1 MSDPKLNT
9 PSSSEMQID
18 NLQSNDFSL
27 LELFFKAD
35 AMVMLVMLF
44 LIFLSIWCWAII
56 FNKYFKFKNE
66 VKTRDNFEQYFSTS
80 EIDHSALEKFIKEK
94 IDLNTYNSFEI
105 IYFNAKLEFSKVTS
119 TDRPVNL
126 NSFVEKLESIISYTI
141 TKERHRLERSMTAL
155 ASIGSISPF
164 IGLFGT
170 VWGIMNSFQS
180 IAMSNNTSLAVVAPG
195 IAEALF
201 ATALGLFAAIPAVAA
216 YNKYLKDIDMFND
229 KSDHFGQYVGLYFT
243 QEIDKK

>member
-1 MSDPKLNT
+1 MSDPKLNI
-9 PSSSEMQID
+9 PSSSEMQIE
-18 NLQSNDFSL
+18 NMQSNDFSL

-35 AMVMLVMLF
+35 AVVMLVMLS

-94 IDLNTYNSFEI
+94 IETSTYNSFEI
-105 IYFNAKLEFSKVTS
+105 IYFNVKLEFSKVTS
-119 TDRPVNL
+119 TGRPVNL

>member
-35 AMVMLVMLF
+35 AVVMLVMLS

-66 VKTRDNFEQYFSTS
+66 IKTRDNFEQYFSTS
-80 EIDHSALEKFIKEK
+80 EIDHSGLEKFIKEK
-94 IDLNTYNSFEI
+94 IESNTFNSFEI
-105 IYFNAKLEFSKVTS
+105 IYFNAKSEFSKVTS
-119 TDRPVNL
+119 TGRPVNL
-126 NSFVEKLESIISYTI
+126 NSFVEKLENIISYTI

-216 YNKYLKDIDMFND
+216 YNKYLKDIDVFND

>member
-27 LELFFKAD
+27 LELFSKQMQCYVSNVIFN
-35 AMVMLVMLF
+35 
-44 LIFLSIWCWAII
+44 FLSIWCWAII

-66 VKTRDNFEQYFSTS
+66 IKTRDNFEQYFSTS

-94 IDLNTYNSFEI
+94 IESKTFNSFEI

-119 TDRPVNL
+119 TGRPVNL
-126 NSFVEKLESIISYTI
+126 SSFVEKLESIISYTI
-141 TKERHRLERSMTAL
+141 TKERHRLERSMTVL

-164 IGLFGT
+164 IGLFGS

-201 ATALGLFAAIPAVAA
+201 ATALGLFAQF
-216 YNKYLKDIDMFND
+216 L
-229 KSDHFGQYVGLYFT
+229 Q
-243 QEIDKK
+243 

>member
-35 AMVMLVMLF
+35 AVVMLVMLS

-66 VKTRDNFEQYFSTS
+66 IKTRDNFEQYFSTS

-94 IDLNTYNSFEI
+94 IETNTFNSFEI
-105 IYFNAKLEFSKVTS
+105 IYFNAKEEFSKVTS
-119 TDRPVNL
+119 TGRPVNL

-216 YNKYLKDIDMFND
+216 YNKYLKDIDVFND

>member
-9 PSSSEMQID
+9 PSSSEMQIE

-35 AMVMLVMLF
+35 AVVMLVMLS

-94 IDLNTYNSFEI
+94 IESNTYNSFEI

-119 TDRPVNL
+119 TGRPVNL
-126 NSFVEKLESIISYTI
+126 SSFIEKLESIISYTI
-141 TKERHRLERSMTAL
+141 TKERHRLERSMTVL

-180 IAMSNNTSLAVVAPG
+180 IAISRNTSLAIVAPG

-201 ATALGLFAAIPAVAA
+201 ATALGLLAAIPAVIA
-216 YNKYLKDIDMFND
+216 YNKFN
-229 KSDHFGQYVGLYFT
+229 SDSKTYISRLDNFSKRFLS
-243 QEIDKK
+243 II

>member
-35 AMVMLVMLF
+35 AVVMLVMLS

-66 VKTRDNFEQYFSTS
+66 IKTRDNFEQYFSTS

-94 IDLNTYNSFEI
+94 IESNTLI
-105 IYFNAKLEFSKVTS
+105 L
-119 TDRPVNL
+119 
-126 NSFVEKLESIISYTI
+126 
-141 TKERHRLERSMTAL
+141 
-155 ASIGSISPF
+155 
-164 IGLFGT
+164 
-170 VWGIMNSFQS
+170 
-180 IAMSNNTSLAVVAPG
+180 
-195 IAEALF
+195 
-201 ATALGLFAAIPAVAA
+201 
-216 YNKYLKDIDMFND
+216 LK
-229 KSDHFGQYVGLYFT
+229 
-243 QEIDKK
+243 

>member
-9 PSSSEMQID
+9 PSSSDMQID

-35 AMVMLVMLF
+35 AVVMVVMIS

-94 IDLNTYNSFEI
+94 IETNTYNSFEM

-126 NSFVEKLESIISYTI
+126 NSFIEKLESIISYTI
-141 TKERHRLERSMTAL
+141 TKERHRLEKSMIVL

>member
-9 PSSSEMQID
+9 PSFPEKKVE
-18 NLQSNDFSL
+18 NLPTQDFSL
-27 LELFFKAD
+27 LELFSGAD
-35 AMVMLVMLF
+35 AVVIIVMLS

-56 FNKYFKFKNE
+56 FNKYFRFRNE
-66 VKTRDNFEQYFSTS
+66 SKTRDQFEQYFLRSD
-80 EIDHSALEKFIKEK
+80 IDHSALEVFVKKQ
-94 IDLNTYNSFEI
+94 IDSNIHNSFHM
-105 IYFNAKLEFSKVTS
+105 IYFNAKSEFSKVTS
-119 TDRPVNL
+119 TGRPVNL
-126 NSFVEKLESIISYTI
+126 NYFVETLENTISYTL
-141 TKERHRLERSMTAL
+141 TKEQHRLHKSMTVL

-164 IGLFGT
+164 IGLLGT

-216 YNKYLKDIDMFND
+216 YNKFLKDIDMFSD
-229 KSDHFGQYVGLYFT
+229 KNNHFGQQVGLYFT

>member
-35 AMVMLVMLF
+35 AVVMLVMLS

-66 VKTRDNFEQYFSTS
+66 IKTRDNIEQYFSTS

-94 IDLNTYNSFEI
+94 IESNTFNSFEI
-105 IYFNAKLEFSKVTS
+105 IYLNAKLEFSRVTS
-119 TDRPVNL
+119 TGRPVNL

-141 TKERHRLERSMTAL
+141 TKERHRLEKSMTSS

-180 IAMSNNTSLAVVAPG
+180 IAISRNTSLAIVAPG

-201 ATALGLFAAIPAVAA
+201 ATALGLLAAIPAVVA
-216 YNKYLKDIDMFND
+216 YNKFN
-229 KSDHFGQYVGLYFT
+229 SDSQKNFSRIENFSKRFLS
-243 QEIDKK
+243 II

>member
-1 MSDPKLNT
+1 
-9 PSSSEMQID
+9 
-18 NLQSNDFSL
+18 
-27 LELFFKAD
+27 
-35 AMVMLVMLF
+35 
-44 LIFLSIWCWAII
+44 
-56 FNKYFKFKNE
+56 
-66 VKTRDNFEQYFSTS
+66 
-80 EIDHSALEKFIKEK
+80 
-94 IDLNTYNSFEI
+94 
-105 IYFNAKLEFSKVTS
+105 
-119 TDRPVNL
+119 
-126 NSFVEKLESIISYTI
+126 
-141 TKERHRLERSMTAL
+141 MTVL

-201 ATALGLFAAIPAVAA
+201 ATALGLLAAIPAVAA
-216 YNKYLKDIDMFND
+216 YNKYLKDIDMLSD

>member
-9 PSSSEMQID
+9 PSSSEMEID
-18 NLQSNDFSL
+18 NLQSNDFSF

-35 AMVMLVMLF
+35 AVVMLVTLS

-66 VKTRDNFEQYFSTS
+66 IKTRDNFEQYFSTS

-94 IDLNTYNSFEI
+94 IESNTFNSFEI
-105 IYFNAKLEFSKVTS
+105 IYLNAKLEIYKVTS
-119 TDRPVNL
+119 TGRPVNL

-141 TKERHRLERSMTAL
+141 IKERHRLEGSMTAL

>member
-35 AMVMLVMLF
+35 AVVMLVMLS

-66 VKTRDNFEQYFSTS
+66 IKTRDNFEQYFSTS

-94 IDLNTYNSFEI
+94 IESNTFNSFEI
-105 IYFNAKLEFSKVTS
+105 IWILTEGGPRGATTTL
-119 TDRPVNL
+119 
-126 NSFVEKLESIISYTI
+126 IIDTY
-141 TKERHRLERSMTAL
+141 KQAL
-155 ASIGSISPF
+155 GNYK
-164 IGLFGT
+164 FGR
-170 VWGIMNSFQS
+170 G
-180 IAMSNNTSLAVVAPG
+180 AARAVVVM
-195 IAEALF
+195 ILLTLF
-201 ATALGLFAAIPAVAA
+201 AGFYLALLARI
-216 YNKYLKDIDMFND
+216 NKKI
-229 KSDHFGQYVGLYFT
+229 SHG
-243 QEIDKK
+243 

>member
-1 MSDPKLNT
+1 MS
-9 PSSSEMQID
+9 
-18 NLQSNDFSL
+18 
-27 LELFFKAD
+27 
-35 AMVMLVMLF
+35 
-44 LIFLSIWCWAII
+44 
-56 FNKYFKFKNE
+56 
-66 VKTRDNFEQYFSTS
+66 
-80 EIDHSALEKFIKEK
+80 LEKFIKEK
-94 IDLNTYNSFEI
+94 IESNTFNSFEI
-105 IYFNAKLEFSKVTS
+105 IYFNAKIEFSKVTS
-119 TDRPVNL
+119 TGRPVNL
-126 NSFVEKLESIISYTI
+126 NSFVEKLESVISYTI
-141 TKERHRLERSMTAL
+141 TKD
-155 ASIGSISPF
+155 

>member
-1 MSDPKLNT
+1 MG
-9 PSSSEMQID
+9 
-18 NLQSNDFSL
+18 
-27 LELFFKAD
+27 
-35 AMVMLVMLF
+35 
-44 LIFLSIWCWAII
+44 II

-94 IDLNTYNSFEI
+94 IESNTYNSFEI

-119 TDRPVNL
+119 TGRPVNL
-126 NSFVEKLESIISYTI
+126 NSFIGKLESIISYTI
-141 TKERHRLERSMTAL
+141 TKERHRLERSMTVL

-180 IAMSNNTSLAVVAPG
+180 IAMSKNTSLAVVAPG

-216 YNKYLKDIDMFND
+216 YNKFNND
-229 KSDHFGQYVGLYFT
+229 S
-243 QEIDKK
+243 KKYSEKLENFSKRFLTII

>member
-35 AMVMLVMLF
+35 AVVMLVMLS

-56 FNKYFKFKNE
+56 FNKYFKFMNDI
-66 VKTRDNFEQYFSTS
+66 KTRDIFEQYFSTS
-80 EIDHSALEKFIKEK
+80 EIDHSAL
-94 IDLNTYNSFEI
+94 EI

-119 TDRPVNL
+119 TGRPVNL
-126 NSFVEKLESIISYTI
+126 SSFVEKLESVISYTI
-141 TKERHRLERSMTAL
+141 TKERHRLEKSMTVL

>member
-1 MSDPKLNT
+1 M
-9 PSSSEMQID
+9 
-18 NLQSNDFSL
+18 
-27 LELFFKAD
+27 
-35 AMVMLVMLF
+35 
-44 LIFLSIWCWAII
+44 
-56 FNKYFKFKNE
+56 
-66 VKTRDNFEQYFSTS
+66 
-80 EIDHSALEKFIKEK
+80 
-94 IDLNTYNSFEI
+94 
-105 IYFNAKLEFSKVTS
+105 EFSKVTS
-119 TDRPVNL
+119 TGRPVNL
-126 NSFVEKLESIISYTI
+126 NSFIETLESIISYPI
-141 TKERHRLERSMTAL
+141 SKERHRLERSMTAL

-216 YNKYLKDIDMFND
+216 YNKYLKDIDVFND

>member
-35 AMVMLVMLF
+35 AVVMLVMLS

-94 IDLNTYNSFEI
+94 IESKTYNSFEI

-119 TDRPVNL
+119 TGRPVNL
-126 NSFVEKLESIISYTI
+126 NSFVEKLENIISYTI

>member
-1 MSDPKLNT
+1 MNDPKLNK
-9 PSSSEMQID
+9 PSLSEMQID
-18 NLQSNDFSL
+18 DLQSNDFSL

-35 AMVMLVMLF
+35 AVVMLVMLS
-44 LIFLSIWCWAII
+44 LIFLSIWCWTII
-56 FNKYFKFKNE
+56 FNK

-94 IDLNTYNSFEI
+94 IDSNSYNSFEI
-105 IYFNAKLEFSKVTS
+105 IYFNAKSEFSKVTS
-119 TDRPVNL
+119 TGRPVNV

-141 TKERHRLERSMTAL
+141 TKERHRLETSMTVL

-243 QEIDKK
+243 HEIDKK

>member
-9 PSSSEMQID
+9 PSSSEMQIE

-27 LELFFKAD
+27 LELFLKAD
-35 AMVMLVMLF
+35 LVVMLVMLS

-56 FNKYFKFKNE
+56 FNKYIKFKNE

-80 EIDHSALEKFIKEK
+80 EIDHSALEKFIQEK
-94 IDLNTYNSFEI
+94 IETNTYNSFEI

-119 TDRPVNL
+119 TGRSVNL
-126 NSFVEKLESIISYTI
+126 NSFIEKLESIISYTI
-141 TKERHRLERSMTAL
+141 TKERHRLERSMTVL

-180 IAMSNNTSLAVVAPG
+180 IAISRNTSLAIVAPG

-201 ATALGLFAAIPAVAA
+201 ATALGLLAAIPAVIA
-216 YNKYLKDIDMFND
+216 YNKFNNDSLKYSQKLENFSKRFLTI
-229 KSDHFGQYVGLYFT
+229 
-243 QEIDKK
+243 I